1 MKPAASSTH
10 AALRL
15 ALLLFL
21 LLLSGALDAAGIAAG
36 FVALA
41 PGVFRYDGAALA
53 AAAPGGEA
61 GNVGLVVG
69 SEGALLIDSG
79 ASHRQ
84 GREVLAALL
93 RVTDRPAQMLLIS
106 HGGPEFL
113 FGASALQDAGVAVV
127 MQRATAELVARRCAG
142 CLDRAREAEGVAAM
156 AGSRVPVANGLV
168 QGDLKLDLGGREVS
182 VLDLGWASL
191 PGELAVFDPASGT
204 LFGGGVVLSG
214 RIPVLRDGKL
224 ADWLGALDRLAALPV
239 RRIVPGFGPV
249 GGREAVA
256 RLRAYLSELDAEVRR
271 RYTAGLSLAAATAAV
286 NLPAYADW
294 AGYPEVHRQ
303 NVHHLYLELEGEE
316 LSGMA
321 TQAAA
326 GR

>member
-1 MKPAASSTH
+1 MRRHRRHP
-10 AALRL
+10 ALRL
-15 ALLLFL
+15 AALLFL
-21 LLLSGALDAAGIAAG
+21 LLLSGTVGAAG

-41 PGVFRYDGAALA
+41 AGVFRYDGAALA

-84 GREVLAALL
+84 GREVLAALG
-93 RVTDRPAQMLLIS
+93 RVTDRPARMLLIS

-113 FGASALQDAGVAVV
+113 FGAGALQDAGAAVV
-127 MQRATAELVARRCAG
+127 MQRATAELIARRCAG
-142 CLDRAREAEGVAAM
+142 CLDRARETEGAAAM
-156 AGSRVPVANGLV
+156 EGSRVPVPDGVV
-168 QGDLKLDLGGREVS
+168 QGDLTLDLGGREVS

-191 PGELAVFDPASGT
+191 PGELVVFDPASGT

-224 ADWLGALDRLAALPV
+224 GEWLGALDRVAALPL

-249 GGREAVA
+249 GGREALT
-256 RLRAYLSELDAEVRR
+256 RLRAYLNELDAEVRR

-286 NLPAYADW
+286 TLPAYADW

-321 TQAAA
+321 TQAAV